1 MKGRNSQV
9 ARIYK
14 LLTLLELAPQG
25 LSVADLVSR
34 LHDRGFEVDKRTVY
48 RDLDALRAAGFPLE
62 ERGKNVNQGSRWT
75 LERSVKVTKALI
87 LNARE
92 LLALYLARSALTPL
106 KETPFFADLDS
117 TFKKIEEK
125 LGEMSLSYLHEL
137 SDEFYFE
144 PGPKWGLGLEP
155 DIIDTVRA
163 ACSERHLLSMVYESV
178 NSKSVKE
185 RRVGPHFLYFAK
197 GSLYLVGEDTGDG
210 IVKTF
215 SLPRIKQASMLE
227 EEYTGNIVEPDKYFS
242 GSFGIFRSEELE
254 KIRIIFSPP
263 IARYISERKWHDSQ
277 RIVHLEQGKIEV
289 HLEVG
294 MTPELVQWVL
304 SFGSHAVVMEPQS
317 LRDRVKEEAGN
328 ILTQY
333 DVLKAAG

>member
-1 MKGRNSQV
+1 MKGRGSQV

-62 ERGKNVNQGSRWT
+62 ERGKNVHQGSRWT

-106 KETPFFADLDS
+106 KETPFFADLES
-117 TFKKIEEK
+117 TFKKIEAK

-163 ACSERHLLSMVYESV
+163 SCSERHILSMVYESV

-185 RRVGPHFLYFAK
+185 RRIGPHFLYFAK
-197 GSLYLVGEDTGDG
+197 GSLYLVGEDLGDS

-215 SLPRIKQASMLE
+215 SVPRIKEASMLE
-227 EEYTGNIVEPDKYFS
+227 DEYKGNVVEPDKYFS
-242 GSFGIFRSEELE
+242 GSFGVFRSDEIE
-254 KIRIIFSPP
+254 KVRIIFSPP
-263 IARYISERKWHDSQ
+263 IARYISERKWHESQ
-277 RIVHLEQGKIEV
+277 RVVHLEHGKIEV
-289 HLEVG
+289 HLEVSR
-294 MTPELVQWVL
+294 TPELVQWVL
-304 SFGSHAVVMEPQS
+304 GFGSHAVVMEPKK
-317 LRDRVKEEAGN
+317 LLDDIKDEAGK
-328 ILTQY
+328 ILAKY
-333 DVLKAAG
+333 DSLKVAS